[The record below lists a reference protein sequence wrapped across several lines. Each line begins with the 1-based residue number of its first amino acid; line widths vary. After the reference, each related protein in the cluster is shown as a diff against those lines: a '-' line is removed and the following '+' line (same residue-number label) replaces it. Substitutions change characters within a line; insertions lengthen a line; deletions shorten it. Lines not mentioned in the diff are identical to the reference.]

1 MIEKYLILSI
11 QSIEDVIRPP
21 QQPIN
26 FKQNNFHAFTDRHRH
41 MIVKIRFHCN
51 LRVFFKLVQ

>member
-1 MIEKYLILSI
+1 MIERYLISSI

-26 FKQNNFHAFTDRHRH
+26 FGQHNFHAFTDRHRH
-41 MIVKIRFHCN
+41 ILVKIRFDCN
-51 LRVFFKLVQ
+51 LRVMFKLVR